1 LERDGEAVSILQAF
15 AEDGYR
21 VGDFAAIRYD
31 KARTDIFPEGWI
43 GEVYF
48 RLKGGMYNRKSKTDS
63 ILEKTFCG
71 MTQLD
76 YDSIVR
82 YLSTLQII
90 AVGKWVD
97 GSFLHYGF
105 TFITI
110 TTGNATDRMG
120 FVGYAFYPDAW
131 GCPETELMTMLALCY
146 LFHEFKF
153 SCIHGIRYPENQ
165 LTARFMRR
173 FGFKDDGIVPKYM
186 LKGDKL
192 VSAVV
197 SSCLREDFERYVEEK
212 LISGLSESGS

>member
-1 LERDGEAVSILQAF
+1 
-15 AEDGYR
+15 
-21 VGDFAAIRYD
+21 
-31 KARTDIFPEGWI
+31 
-43 GEVYF
+43 
-48 RLKGGMYNRKSKTDS
+48 MYNRKDKGDG
-63 ILEKTFCG
+63 ILRTAFCG
-71 MTQLD
+71 MQSLD
-76 YDSIVR
+76 FDSIVG
-82 YLSTLQII
+82 YLAKLPIVV
-90 AVGKWVD
+90 VGKWEGETFV
-97 GSFLHYGF
+97 SYGF
-105 TFITI
+105 CFLTI
-110 TTGNATDRMG
+110 VSGNSLERMA
-120 FVGYAFYPDAW
+120 FCGYAFYPDAW